1 MAETV
6 RCLIETHDAF
16 VNIWRKLM
24 SQYLGTL
31 IKELEKEL
39 PENCFILFLETL
51 KDKEYGVHEKPSF
64 LKGQY
69 DEILKFYEN
78 DEGKK

>member
-1 MAETV
+1 ME
-6 RCLIETHDAF
+6 R
-16 VNIWRKLM
+16 LM

-31 IKELEKEL
+31 IEELEKEL
-39 PENCFILFLETL
+39 PDNHFILFLKTL

-69 DEILKFYEN
+69 DEILKFYEMMKAKN
-78 DEGKK
+78 ED